1 MHKWQLNT
9 KCMLVQTSVVRS
21 EWVRLG
27 FSTDPLI
34 YLIGFIQTVRIDFD
48 RNMYNRI

>member
-34 YLIGFIQTVRIDFD
+34 YLIGFIQTGQSLYDLYRL
-48 RNMYNRI
+48 